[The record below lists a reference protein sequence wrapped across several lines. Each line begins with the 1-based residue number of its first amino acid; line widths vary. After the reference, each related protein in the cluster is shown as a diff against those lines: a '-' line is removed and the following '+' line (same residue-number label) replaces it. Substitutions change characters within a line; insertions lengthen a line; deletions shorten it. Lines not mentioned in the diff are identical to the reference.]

1 MSEETV
7 LPPRDAHVVEAVRQ
21 LLAGDGEVE
30 LVGADDARTA
40 LPVELRHLL
49 ATVVEAMRRGQAIT
63 IAPLAQRL
71 TTQQAA
77 DLLGTSRPTLVKLL
91 EDGRIPYE
99 TPGRHRRIRL
109 VDLLEYQ
116 AIRRDERRAVLRE
129 LTEEAQE
136 LGLDAQSSE
145 EYESALGEARAKL
158 ASSPCTAQSSTRA
171 AGAQQPL
178 RHAAPPG

>member
-7 LPPRDAHVVEAVRQ
+7 LPPRDVHVVEAVRQ

-30 LVGADDARTA
+30 LVGADDDTRTA
-40 LPVELRHLL
+40 LPVELRRLL

-77 DLLGTSRPTLVKLL
+77 DLLGISRPTLVKLL

-116 AIRRDERRAVLRE
+116 ATRRDERRAVLRE

-145 EYESALGEARAKL
+145 DYEAALGEARAKL
-158 ASSPCTAQSSTRA
+158 A
-171 AGAQQPL
+171 
-178 RHAAPPG
+178 